1 MDFRMLMRTKRTRV
15 RMLTLVLM
23 DHIVVESHMSSYVH
37 LVAQV
42 AVEQGNSCG
51 RDLKVAADRVSQSEQ
66 EVTMV
71 VAIIIWWMMLM
82 RMLMIA
88 R

>member
-1 MDFRMLMRTKRTRV
+1 MIVTTIGDGDGYEDV
-15 RMLTLVLM
+15 DEDEEDDE
-23 DHIVVESHMSSYVH
+23 DHVVVKSHMSSYVH

-66 EVTMV
+66 EVIMV
-71 VAIIIWWMMLM
+71 VVMTVDCGGCDVDDSL
-82 RMLMIA
+82 
-88 R
+88 

>member
-1 MDFRMLMRTKRTRV
+1 MNHM
-15 RMLTLVLM
+15 
-23 DHIVVESHMSSYVH
+23 VVESHMSSYVH

-66 EVTMV
+66 EVIVVTVVVMMTVVVVTMMMHYMV
-71 VAIIIWWMMLM
+71 QIGSAILNK
-82 RMLMIA
+82 R
-88 R
+88 